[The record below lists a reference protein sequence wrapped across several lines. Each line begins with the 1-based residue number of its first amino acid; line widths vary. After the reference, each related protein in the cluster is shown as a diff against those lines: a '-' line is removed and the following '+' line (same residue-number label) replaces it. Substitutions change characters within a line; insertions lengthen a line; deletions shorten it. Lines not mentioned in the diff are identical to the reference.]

1 MCVFVTLCQ
10 HKHVNEM
17 KKVNVHHYD
26 GWWDISQEYFYHIG
40 QGLIVILF
48 SKYPKI
54 NLKPGNEIFCS
65 YPIPIRPSLPEYF
78 FCTLERKYYL
88 GLFVMLKLF
97 YTYFSIVILAHI
109 TTNNTYFSVVSTQFS
124 ILKILILLKLL
135 VLQTNQA
142 KVSFCRKKAFK
153 CTFGIMDW
161 IIQYTCW

>member
-1 MCVFVTLCQ
+1 MLFV
-10 HKHVNEM
+10 
-17 KKVNVHHYD
+17 
-26 GWWDISQEYFYHIG
+26 
-40 QGLIVILF
+40 F

-54 NLKPGNEIFCS
+54 NLKPGNEIFCC

-142 KVSFCRKKAFK
+142 KVSFCRKKSLQMHFWYYGLDYIVHLLVK
-153 CTFGIMDW
+153 
-161 IIQYTCW
+161 